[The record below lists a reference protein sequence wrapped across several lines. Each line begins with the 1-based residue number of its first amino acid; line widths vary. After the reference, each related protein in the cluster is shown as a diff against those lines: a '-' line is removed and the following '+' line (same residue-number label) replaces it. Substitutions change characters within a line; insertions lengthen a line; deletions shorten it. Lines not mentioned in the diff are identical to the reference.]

1 MYIVSLIKVTKNV
14 TVHEKDIRGKSP
26 PPQKKYIY
34 KNKDQSS
41 ISLVWLLPH

>member
-26 PPQKKYIY
+26 PQKKIYI
-34 KNKDQSS
+34 
-41 ISLVWLLPH
+41 

>member
-26 PPQKKYIY
+26 PSKKIYI
-34 KNKDQSS
+34 
-41 ISLVWLLPH
+41 